1 MAQGK
6 ESVSV
11 AEMEG
16 SGNGP
21 AIQIRHFETLLRLI
35 PVGLCISALVV
46 MLKTEQSD
54 QYIKLDYSDF
64 DAFRCL
70 AYANGICAGYSLIS
84 AFNSMVPVSHHISR
98 SWILFLLDQ
107 GITYLMLA
115 GGAVATEVL
124 YVAYKGDEEVTW
136 EQVCGNY
143 GRFCNKAGASVIISF
158 FALVCFLL
166 LSLLSSY
173 RLFSKYDPPI
183 HGDVKREN
191 RTIAQI

>member
-6 ESVSV
+6 GPVNV

-21 AIQIRHFETLLRLI
+21 AGERRYFETLLRLL

-46 MLKTEQSD
+46 MLKTKQSD
-54 QYIKLDYSDF
+54 QYIQLEYNDIG
-64 DAFRCL
+64 AFRFL
-70 AYANGICAGYSLIS
+70 AYANGICAGYSFIS
-84 AFNSMVPVSHHISR
+84 AFESMVPASNHTYR

-107 GITYLMLA
+107 GITYLLLA
-115 GGAVATEVL
+115 GGAGATEVL
-124 YVAYKGDEEVTW
+124 YVAYKGDEAVIW
-136 EQVCGNY
+136 EQVCGSY
-143 GRFCNKAGASVIISF
+143 GRFCSRAAVSVIISF

-166 LSLLSSY
+166 ISILSSY

-183 HGDVKREN
+183 HGGGKLEDQ
-191 RTIAQI
+191 TSAQI